1 MPGRGTTGDIF
12 AARQVIEKHW
22 EMHKELHLV
31 FIDLENATTG
41 YHGRK
46 FGGV

>member
-1 MPGRGTTGDIF
+1 MPGKGTTDAIC
-12 AARQVIEKHW
+12 AAKQVIDKHR
-22 EMHKELHLV
+22 EMRKELHLV
-31 FIDLENATTG
+31 KATTG